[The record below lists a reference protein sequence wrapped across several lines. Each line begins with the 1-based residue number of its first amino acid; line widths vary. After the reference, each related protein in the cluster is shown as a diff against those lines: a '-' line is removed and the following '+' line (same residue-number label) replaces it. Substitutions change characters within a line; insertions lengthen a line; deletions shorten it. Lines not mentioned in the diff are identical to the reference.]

1 MDKYPSIPKFPFS
14 PKKTMAMKR
23 LSSCELLHKLKNG
36 LEVPTNPEVG
46 KKTTVTLVKSERQ

>member
-1 MDKYPSIPKFPFS
+1 
-14 PKKTMAMKR
+14 MKR

-46 KKTTVTLVKSERQ
+46 KKTTVTLVKSARQRFAVILSHAKVTAVIQF